1 MKATKTEGEFMPEL
15 ISKREVPVNRFFV
28 YGIFLDQG
36 MRDSYGMYKA
46 RYDTVQGFVTRGAGI
61 VTAER
66 TEDRKLALT
75 GNTVSI
81 NPDNIPALDRLEGG
95 YDRIIVKTN
104 SGELVWMYAK
114 PGTVGDVVV
123 VEEEQEEVVVVAE

>member
-1 MKATKTEGEFMPEL
+1 MQTTQEKKEFQPEV
-15 ISKREVPVNRFFV
+15 ISEFDVPTNRFFV

-36 MRDSYGMYKA
+36 MRDRYGMYDA
-46 RYDTVQGFVTRGAGI
+46 HYETVKGFVTRGAGI

-66 TEDRKLALT
+66 TEDTGLSLT

-104 SGELVWMYAK
+104 RDELVYMYAQ
-114 PGTVGDVVV
+114 PGTVGDVIVDL
-123 VEEEQEEVVVVAE
+123 EEEMKG